1 MKNREL
7 IPFRP
12 LVIFILQCYKCGGV
26 SVSKLHHLL
35 PWLVKLIIFEPLRLA
50 EVLVFN
56 RQIEKQVL
64 RQDPVFILG
73 YYRSGTTYLQRLM
86 ILDPSIA
93 TQNVFQSAL
102 PEITL
107 STETILKPVMNR
119 ITRLFNVQNRF
130 HSIPFEWNFPGEE
143 DVAMLAGASPFAAN
157 WANLFPG
164 QFEAYYNRFVYFE
177 ESDPDF
183 KKNWMNVYSKHLKKL
198 NMRYNG
204 KRLLLKSPPNTAR
217 IKELLTMYPNARFIM
232 IKRKTSDVLAS
243 GLNFWKITD
252 RYYALQNSSDVMVQ
266 KNLSS
271 SYQKCISAYE
281 NNKHLIPSN
290 NLIELNFED
299 LRSDIVKTMKQI
311 YKTLELAEYE
321 EMENKIKAFVNV
333 HSNYRQK
340 DYSKVKHPLIE
351 SQYRTIEPDIHNNS
365 II

>member
-1 MKNREL
+1 MINREL

-12 LVIFILQCYKCGGV
+12 LILFILQCYKCGGV

-35 PWLVKLIIFEPLRLA
+35 PWLLKLIIFEPIRMA
-50 EVLVFN
+50 EVMVFDSK
-56 RQIEKQVL
+56 IKKQVL

-86 ILDPSIA
+86 ILDPSLA

-102 PEITL
+102 PEIML
-107 STETILKPVMNR
+107 STETILKPVLNR
-119 ITRLFNVQNRF
+119 ITRLLNVQNRF

-143 DVAMLAGASPFAAN
+143 DVAMLAGAGPYAAN
-157 WANLFPG
+157 WANLFPR
-164 QFEAYYNRFVYFE
+164 QFETFYKRFVYFE
-177 ESDPDF
+177 ERDPDF
-183 KKNWMNVYSKHLKKL
+183 KRNWMSVYSKHLKKL
-198 NMRYNG
+198 NMRYKG

-232 IKRKTSDVLAS
+232 IKRNTSDVLAS

-252 RYYALQNSSDVMVQ
+252 RYYALQKSDDVMVQ
-266 KNLSS
+266 NNLSS
-271 SYQKCISAYE
+271 SYQNCIIAYE

-299 LRSDIVKTMKQI
+299 LRSDTVNTMKLI
-311 YKTLELAEYE
+311 YNKLGLAEYE
-321 EMENKIKAFVNV
+321 QMENKIKAFVNE

-340 DYSKVKHPLIE
+340 DYSTVKHPLIE
-351 SQYRTIEPDIHNNS
+351 SRYRRIEADIHNNS
-365 II
+365 IN